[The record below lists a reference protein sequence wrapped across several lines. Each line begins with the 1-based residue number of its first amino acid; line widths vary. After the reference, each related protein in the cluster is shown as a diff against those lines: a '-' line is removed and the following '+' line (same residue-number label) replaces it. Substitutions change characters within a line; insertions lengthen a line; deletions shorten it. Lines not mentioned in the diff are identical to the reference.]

1 MQQADIITQQKKELR
16 RHIRSIK
23 AAWSPMQ
30 LQQMSTG
37 ACQRIYKRIQDMAEA
52 KSRKTLTVLLY
63 WSLPDEV
70 YTHELVLQLMEQ
82 GHRILL
88 PSVVG
93 ENLELHVMQ
102 GSTLMHSGDYGIME
116 AEGELFA
123 DYGCID
129 LAVIPGMAFTAG
141 GKRLGRGKGF
151 YDKLLPRL
159 SCIKAGLAFP
169 FQIVEDIPCHPHDI
183 LMDEVIF

>member
-1 MQQADIITQQKKELR
+1 MQQADIITQQKRELR

-23 AAWSPMQ
+23 AAWSPML
-30 LQQMSTG
+30 LQQMSTE
-37 ACQRIYKRIQDMAEA
+37 ACQRVYERIQDMAEA
-52 KSRKTLTVLLY
+52 KNRKTLTVLLY

-70 YTHELVLQLMEQ
+70 FTHELVLQLMEQ

-123 DYGCID
+123 DYGSID